1 MTTTFEIRKQGNGLF
16 GLGEEVVPGVTL
28 FRAGHYDLTK
38 EELAKVVLA
47 TTVKP
52 TEQPKQGRRR

>member
-1 MTTTFEIRKQGNGLF
+1 MTQQFEVRKQGNGLF

-28 FRAGHYDLTK
+28 FRAGRYDLTK

-47 TTVKP
+47 TTIQPASKKP
-52 TEQPKQGRRR
+52 GRRQ